1 LDQLRTV
8 GPNSHLARLR
18 GQPAPMDSL
27 EDELRPQSRSMLAV
41 GGAGN
46 ESGDLALGSGDGA
59 SSLSETNGK
68 QKKRYPSF
76 EQREYGKDSRPLS
89 AVLHA
94 CAQAVDKNGIGT
106 MWQGRENGGYLH
118 EDSLRLLTARR
129 LPKYHDT
136 SIPGMTARQI
146 AMSSVSWDGEDR
158 DGDFR
163 GNKRKSRKFE
173 GLEDDD
179 DVATDLDHLDEQFSR
194 MYVNDDGTLKEE
206 YRRTTPEDIWR
217 AKYPDDKMLEAG
229 GGEGLAMLPE
239 RETEGFITAGK
250 ERAAL
255 SVPNEPEAEM
265 YFDHDT
271 MKWQTRS
278 KEIEV
283 VTPEIVASHR
293 SSDSTSSETSH
304 ESDGNGEVYFDTS
317 TMTWATKKT
326 IVETQPLHGKKL
338 RESMGNGDR
347 GVGGSEA
354 VEDREDEF
362 YFDSNEMRWKTRSRI
377 EAEKAKRTGYEAK
390 ILYAGENEKE
400 VVGDEDSEQVSLDR
414 IVRGTLDMLRARKKR
429 CCSCRFVPTSI

>member
-1 LDQLRTV
+1 
-8 GPNSHLARLR
+8 
-18 GQPAPMDSL
+18 
-27 EDELRPQSRSMLAV
+27 MLA
-41 GGAGN
+41 GGGN
-46 ESGDLALGSGDGA
+46 ESSDLALGSGDDS
-59 SSLSETNGK
+59 SSLAEMNGK

-76 EQREYGKDSRPLS
+76 EQREYGKDTRPLS

-136 SIPGMTARQI
+136 SIPGMSARQI

-179 DVATDLDHLDEQFSR
+179 DVATNLDQLDEQFSR

-217 AKYPDDKMLEAG
+217 AKYPDDNMLED
-229 GGEGLAMLPE
+229 GGERLTGLPE
-239 RETEGFITAGK
+239 RETERFITAGK

-278 KEIEV
+278 KEIEQ
-283 VTPEIVASHR
+283 VTPEIIASHR
-293 SSDSTSSETSH
+293 SSDLTSSEASE
-304 ESDGNGEVYFDTS
+304 ESDENGEITS
-317 TMTWATKKT
+317 TPA
-326 IVETQPLHGKKL
+326 P
-338 RESMGNGDR
+338 
-347 GVGGSEA
+347 
-354 VEDREDEF
+354 
-362 YFDSNEMRWKTRSRI
+362 
-377 EAEKAKRTGYEAK
+377 
-390 ILYAGENEKE
+390 
-400 VVGDEDSEQVSLDR
+400 
-414 IVRGTLDMLRARKKR
+414 
-429 CCSCRFVPTSI
+429 